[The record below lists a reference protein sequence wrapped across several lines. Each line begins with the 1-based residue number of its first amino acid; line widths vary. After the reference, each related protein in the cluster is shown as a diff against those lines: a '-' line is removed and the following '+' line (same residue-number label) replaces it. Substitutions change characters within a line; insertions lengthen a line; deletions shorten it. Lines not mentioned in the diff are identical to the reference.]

1 MLNLTELGVDI
12 LIKRSASE
20 KIDPYWDS
28 YNLIIWKKNINA
40 YYNKRGSF
48 RKNSWG
54 IIEKFE
60 ITKDGIWKL
69 PKQYVK
75 YFK

>member
-1 MLNLTELGVDI
+1 VLNLTELGVDI
-12 LIKRSASE
+12 LIKKTASD

-28 YNLIIWKKNINA
+28 YNLIIWKKNANA
-40 YYNKRGSF
+40 YYNKNGSF
-48 RKNSWG
+48 RKNNWG

-60 ITKDGIWKL
+60 ITQDGTWKL